1 MKYFFMIVGILI
13 HHLRKLIFR
22 SLSIYYKTLFKSYGK
37 NFSFDPYGVY
47 SFSTISVGHNVNLG
61 YRPIILATRS
71 EIIIGDNVMF
81 GPEVT
86 IRGGNHRIDIV
97 GRTMVSIKDHEKR
110 ETDDKGVI
118 IGNDVWIGTRAIILS
133 GVVIGDGAVIAAGAV
148 VTKDIPP
155 YAIVGGNPA
164 KIIKYRFSDDEIKK
178 HETILLTTM
187 H

>member
-1 MKYFFMIVGILI
+1 
-13 HHLRKLIFR
+13 
-22 SLSIYYKTLFKSYGK
+22 
-37 NFSFDPYGVY
+37 
-47 SFSTISVGHNVNLG
+47 
-61 YRPIILATRS
+61 
-71 EIIIGDNVMF
+71 MF

>member
-1 MKYFFMIVGILI
+1 M
-13 HHLRKLIFR
+13 
-22 SLSIYYKTLFKSYGK
+22 
-37 NFSFDPYGVY
+37 
-47 SFSTISVGHNVNLG
+47 FSTRG
-61 YRPIILATRS
+61 YYSGR
-71 EIIIGDNVMF
+71 
-81 GPEVT
+81 
-86 IRGGNHRIDIV
+86 NHRIDIV

-110 ETDDKGVI
+110 EIDDKGVI